1 MEQKRIFAVMPRD
14 APGGEPMASGK
25 WKKRIR
31 RAKAGHE
38 LEQAAA
44 LPYRFE
50 NGHLK
55 IMLVTSRST
64 HRFTLPK
71 GWPMKKR
78 SLADA
83 ARIEALEEA
92 GIEGKV
98 SRSTIGHY
106 LYWKRLKR
114 VFIPVKVRVYPLHVQ
129 CENARWP
136 EQKQRQRK
144 WLSPDEAGLLVDEPQ
159 LMSLIA
165 SLDTDHRA

>member
-1 MEQKRIFAVMPRD
+1 M
-14 APGGEPMASGK
+14 MASGK

-44 LPYRFE
+44 LPYRFD
-50 NGHLK
+50 NGRLK
-55 IMLVTSRST
+55 IMLVTSRNT

-98 SRSTIGHY
+98 ARSMIGHY

-129 CENARWP
+129 YEKAQWS

-144 WLSPDEAGLLVDEPQ
+144 WLSPEEAGLLVDEPQ
-159 LMSLIA
+159 LISLIA
-165 SLDTDHRA
+165 SLDADHRA